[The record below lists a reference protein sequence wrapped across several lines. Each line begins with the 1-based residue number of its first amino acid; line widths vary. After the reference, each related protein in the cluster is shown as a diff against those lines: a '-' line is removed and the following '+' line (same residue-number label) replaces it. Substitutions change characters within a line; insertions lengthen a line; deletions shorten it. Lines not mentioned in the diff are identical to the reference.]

1 MKIRIKAIL
10 YVVIFI
16 ICITFGVNTLANSF
30 ECMYIIYS
38 KMVEEILYMNET
50 QKNIQYTKD
59 MLYYAWSLG
68 LEALSDEDLESPTSK
83 IETAKELIKQC
94 TCIIYENDWQDE
106 ELKELYIDTIEYIYL
121 VDRVVDIIKT
131 NSEN

>member
-1 MKIRIKAIL
+1 
-10 YVVIFI
+10 
-16 ICITFGVNTLANSF
+16 
-30 ECMYIIYS
+30 
-38 KMVEEILYMNET
+38 MVEEILYMNET

-106 ELKELYIDTIEYIYL
+106 ELKELYIDTVEYIYL